1 MKKAILLSIAALF
14 CVSALADGWCYG
26 ISFDGSQITDE
37 PILLRPDAPITYS
50 SSLAEGQ
57 PKSIVITV
65 EDQENPEIWAQ
76 LYASSFG
83 YWGGTFCWDYTD
95 EKYKDFPTDDTYVL
109 KETIGTDA
117 ETKEY
122 SRIITILPEPA
133 GLFAIA
139 VIGAIF
145 LRKRIKG
152 LIAALTIAALGFFS
166 AEAEGAVEQVSCLQN
181 WPFDRSVIIH
191 YYLTSDNAN
200 PTFNVR
206 IYGSF
211 YFDGFSGDHLF
222 DLSEKGTLSKEGA
235 DGTVVGVGWH
245 ETLWTPDESF
255 YDTVTDD
262 LAIKIEASEQA
273 LPPSGDYIVIDLSG
287 GPEAASFPVTSL
299 DKEPEGGWTLEH
311 KKTKLV
317 LKKIEPMGSMIG
329 SRDGELGKK
338 DDEVRHQVVLTSVIY
353 AGIFEVTQKQY
364 ELVTGTNPSLFKGV
378 TRPVERVSYNMLR
391 GAEKGA
397 NWPAN
402 NRVDE
407 DSFFG
412 ILRAKTGLIFDLP
425 TEAQW
430 EFACRGMTDSAL
442 NSGYNLTSTTK
453 DLDLDELA
461 RYWYDGGGNPEEGTI
476 NQAHNFVGTYKPN
489 YYGLYDMHGNVW
501 EWCLD
506 WYKAN
511 LGSEEV
517 TDPKGPRTGTYRTLR
532 GGGCYSPAADCR
544 SATREYSKPNFGDY
558 SGYGFRVFLAQ

>member
-1 MKKAILLSIAALF
+1 M
-14 CVSALADGWCYG
+14 
-26 ISFDGSQITDE
+26 
-37 PILLRPDAPITYS
+37 
-50 SSLAEGQ
+50 
-57 PKSIVITV
+57 
-65 EDQENPEIWAQ
+65 
-76 LYASSFG
+76 
-83 YWGGTFCWDYTD
+83 
-95 EKYKDFPTDDTYVL
+95 
-109 KETIGTDA
+109 
-117 ETKEY
+117 
-122 SRIITILPEPA
+122 
-133 GLFAIA
+133 
-139 VIGAIF
+139 
-145 LRKRIKG
+145 
-152 LIAALTIAALGFFS
+152 
-166 AEAEGAVEQVSCLQN
+166 
-181 WPFDRSVIIH
+181 
-191 YYLTSDNAN
+191 
-200 PTFNVR
+200 
-206 IYGSF
+206 
-211 YFDGFSGDHLF
+211 
-222 DLSEKGTLSKEGA
+222 
-235 DGTVVGVGWH
+235 
-245 ETLWTPDESF
+245 
-255 YDTVTDD
+255 
-262 LAIKIEASEQA
+262 
-273 LPPSGDYIVIDLSG
+273 
-287 GPEAASFPVTSL
+287 
-299 DKEPEGGWTLEH
+299 
-311 KKTKLV
+311 
-317 LKKIEPMGSMIG
+317 
-329 SRDGELGKK
+329 
-338 DDEVRHQVVLTSVIY
+338 
-353 AGIFEVTQKQY
+353 
-364 ELVTGTNPSLFKGV
+364 TGTNPSLFKGV

-558 SGYGFRVFLAQ
+558 SGYGFRVFLVQ